1 MPTFLFVAL
10 GFAFFVCVALPTGG
24 WPAAGSTLTASEES
38 AFRRAVSEGFAAL
51 DAGNPTAAEVAFRRA
66 LALSPNNP
74 VAQDGM
80 KEAKRQVAVIR
91 AQEVEKAL
99 LEHLEYEEFGRAKEA
114 LEELETLSQSAA
126 APFRERVLG
135 ALEAERNLD
144 RYLTAPRRLET
155 PAGRNLAQALVADET
170 DYGGRIA
177 TKRLELQALL
187 GERTAFA
194 KLVLNVHGCRSVRI
208 RPGREVGAKR
218 ITRLE
223 MRPGAYEVIGTRPGY
238 WDFKQQVSLAP
249 GDERAMEVRCQER
262 F

>member
-1 MPTFLFVAL
+1 MPTFLFAAL
-10 GFAFFVCVALPTGG
+10 GLAFVVCVVLPAGG
-24 WPAAGSTLTASEES
+24 WPAGSALTASEES

-51 DAGNPTAAEVAFRRA
+51 DAGNPIAAEVAFGRA

-80 KEAKRQVAVIR
+80 KEAKRRATAIR

-99 LEHLEYEEFGRAKEA
+99 LEHLEYEEFGRAKEV
-114 LEELETLSQSAA
+114 LEELAALSQSAA
-126 APFRERVLG
+126 APFQERVLG

-144 RYLTAPRRLET
+144 RYLTGPRRLST
-155 PAGRNLAQALVADET
+155 PAGREAAQALVADES

-177 TKRLELQALL
+177 AKRLELQALL
-187 GERTAFA
+187 AERTIFA
-194 KLVLNVHGCRSVRI
+194 KLVLNVRGCRSVRLK
-208 RPGREVGAKR
+208 PGREVGAKR

-223 MRPGAYEVIGTRPGY
+223 VRPGTYEVIGTRPGY
-238 WDFKQQVSLAP
+238 WDFKQQLSLAP
-249 GDERAMEVRCQER
+249 GDERAIEVRCQER